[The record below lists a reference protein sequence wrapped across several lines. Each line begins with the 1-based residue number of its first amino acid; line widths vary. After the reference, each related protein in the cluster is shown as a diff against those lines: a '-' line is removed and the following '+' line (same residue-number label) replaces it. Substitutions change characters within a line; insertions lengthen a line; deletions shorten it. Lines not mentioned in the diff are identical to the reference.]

1 MLSVC
6 ENYLFQFLQPNKVDA
21 IRASSLQTR
30 NGGPVWFSILLQAS
44 QQGSKAGMGS
54 QVLVSPGVTQLRQD
68 QLRVASAEMGWGG
81 AFLAALAGST
91 TPPVLAA
98 SLPLAPSSWRPPWL
112 VMVPGTDPPL
122 PHLRLSP
129 LSTLSLECHSCCAHT
144 GNPCSSFQN

>member
-1 MLSVC
+1 MEKFLCSCLTLSVYGG
-6 ENYLFQFLQPNKVDA
+6 EN
-21 IRASSLQTR
+21 R
-30 NGGPVWFSILLQAS
+30 GPEWARDLISPDHA
-44 QQGSKAGMGS
+44 AGKQSWDGK
-54 QVLVSPGVTQLRQD
+54 PGLSFTWSDTAPSGPAQSGLSGDGV
-68 QLRVASAEMGWGG
+68 GG
-81 AFLAALAGST
+81 AFLAAITGST